1 MRLSGIIAA
10 MLLLALAAAG
20 QSRVELAAGSAQVG
34 RLGKIEFTIRVDG
47 KHENPFDQDE
57 VEIGVEL
64 TSRSGK
70 RIVQPAFWYQNY
82 DRKPLSRGG
91 NNSEWMYPV
100 GRAFWMARFAP
111 AVSHWR

>member
-34 RLGKIEFTIRVDG
+34 RLAKIEFTIRVDG
-47 KHENPFDQDE
+47 KYENPFDQDE

-70 RIVQPAFWYQNY
+70 RIVQPAFFPYSFSAFSFSIENATSAAQLEHAPSALMLYSGHVSN
-82 DRKPLSRGG
+82 PSR
-91 NNSEWMYPV
+91 
-100 GRAFWMARFAP
+100 
-111 AVSHWR
+111 